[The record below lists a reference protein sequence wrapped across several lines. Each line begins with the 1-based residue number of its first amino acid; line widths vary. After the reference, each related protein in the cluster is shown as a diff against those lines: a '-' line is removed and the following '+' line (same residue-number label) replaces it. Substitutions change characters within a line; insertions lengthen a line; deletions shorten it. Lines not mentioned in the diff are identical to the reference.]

1 MNLINMVLK
10 ILVKNFQKK
19 RKRRGITK
27 NKTTKTGHQNH
38 INPGP
43 GTITYTPSQNNTL
56 IEALLK
62 KDDKVLPLIAKL
74 IKGLN
79 RPQVTTEE
87 TLNNAQ
93 IVKYLNEGDYDKLIR
108 FYPQVEGSLNKLKR
122 ITYDTNERYE
132 ETKQNLENL
141 DLFKRDLENQLID
154 SQEELNRLYNQR
166 KINEFQLNN
175 YNKKIAKY
183 KEELTANELQVF

>member
-1 MNLINMVLK
+1 MNLINTLLK
-10 ILVKNFQKK
+10 ILVKNLQKK
-19 RKRRGITK
+19 RKRRGTTK
-27 NKTTKTGHQNH
+27 NKNIKIGHQSH

-79 RPQVTTEE
+79 RPQAPQLTPEE

-108 FYPQVEGSLNKLKR
+108 FYPQVEEPLNKLKL

-132 ETKQNLENL
+132 ETKQNLEEL
-141 DLFKRDLENQLID
+141 DRFKQQLENQLID

-166 KINEFQLNN
+166 KINELQLDN
-175 YNKKIAKY
+175 YNRKIAKY
-183 KEELTANELQVF
+183 KEKLAVS